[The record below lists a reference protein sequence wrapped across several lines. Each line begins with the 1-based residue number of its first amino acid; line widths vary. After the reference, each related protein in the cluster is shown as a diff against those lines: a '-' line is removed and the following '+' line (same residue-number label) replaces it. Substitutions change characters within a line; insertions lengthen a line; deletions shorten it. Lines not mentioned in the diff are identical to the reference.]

1 MEDGVTVAICLE
13 KSGKHNIQ
21 EALRAFQ
28 TIRYERVC
36 KAQGTGVSTREQWHK
51 ADWDAIREDPQSLH
65 LKRES
70 WLLDF
75 DAEEHAYKVWDETIA
90 GLRKG
95 KKETNVLNGSVN
107 GTKSYVEDVPKY
119 AMTEA
124 VGPQAALKKVVN
136 GEST

>member
-1 MEDGVTVAICLE
+1 MTVAICLE
-13 KSGKHNIQ
+13 KSGKQNCQ

-28 TIRYERVC
+28 AIRYERVC

-51 ADWDAIREDPQSLH
+51 ADWDAIRKNPESLH

-75 DAEEHAYKVWDETIA
+75 DAEEHAYQVWDKTIA
-90 GLRKG
+90 DLRAG
-95 KKETNVLNGSVN
+95 KKEANGFDGSNNAVPA
-107 GTKSYVEDVPKY
+107 KDVPAF
-119 AMTEA
+119 AMAAA